1 MNKVKAS
8 KEDKKVFN
16 DLNKLI
22 IDINNNKVKKE
33 DAVERL
39 NKSISDLDQL
49 KQKQSTVLRN
59 KMVQVV
65 YQLFNSF
72 GFNKEFAPLFSQIKS
87 EQTEEKMQIPL
98 WFKIN
103 KLELDELKS
112 DIYDNQ
118 NNKDFKITINKK
130 TYDLKN
136 AKKIWTKI
144 TNCEVSKNEA
154 KKLYKELRQKE
165 IDALEREKSNSI
177 KKNNILKILGNIDAI
192 FTGAYLHNGEMPK
205 EIFERNVAESVKLR
219 RGRIAEIE
227 EEEENIKYIL
237 FNDYFINYQSPSD
250 MYKKLRRTKDERNED
265 RVYVIKKVLN
275 KMKKIIKN
283 VYENKRLKI
292 EEN

>member
-1 MNKVKAS
+1 MIDDIEVDMNKVKVS

-33 DAVERL
+33 HVVERL
-39 NKSISDLDQL
+39 NKTISDLDQL

-59 KMVQVV
+59 KMIQVV

-87 EQTEEKMQIPL
+87 EQTEEKMQKPW

-103 KLELDELKS
+103 KPEFEELTS

-136 AKKIWTKI
+136 AKKNWTKV
-144 TNCEVSKNEA
+144 TTSKTSKNEIEQ
-154 KKLYKELRQKE
+154 LYKELIQKD

-177 KKNNILKILGNIDAI
+177 KKYNILKILKNIGAI
-192 FTGAYLHNGEMPK
+192 FPGNYLHYGKLPIK
-205 EIFERNVAESVKLR
+205 E
-219 RGRIAEIE
+219 
-227 EEEENIKYIL
+227 
-237 FNDYFINYQSPSD
+237 
-250 MYKKLRRTKDERNED
+250 
-265 RVYVIKKVLN
+265 
-275 KMKKIIKN
+275 
-283 VYENKRLKI
+283 
-292 EEN
+292 

>member
-1 MNKVKAS
+1 MKPSIKATLDEIKTYDPYQFKIASLLPEWLESKNDFNEAKRLIDDIGVDMNKVKAS

-87 EQTEEKMQIPL
+87 EQTEEKMQKPW

-103 KLELDELKS
+103 KPEFEELTS

-136 AKKIWTKI
+136 AKKFWTTI
-144 TNCEVSKNEA
+144 TKSKLSKNDA
-154 KKLYKELRQKE
+154 KNLYKELIQKD
-165 IDALEREKSNSI
+165 IDAVEREKSNST
-177 KKNNILKILGNIDAI
+177 KKTI
-192 FTGAYLHNGEMPK
+192 FY
-205 EIFERNVAESVKLR
+205 KLS
-219 RGRIAEIE
+219 
-227 EEEENIKYIL
+227 K
-237 FNDYFINYQSPSD
+237 
-250 MYKKLRRTKDERNED
+250 T
-265 RVYVIKKVLN
+265 
-275 KMKKIIKN
+275 
-283 VYENKRLKI
+283 
-292 EEN
+292 

>member
-1 MNKVKAS
+1 MVLEVSLLPEWLESKNDFNEAKRLIDDIGVDMNKVKAS

-87 EQTEEKMQIPL
+87 EQTEEKMQISL
-98 WFKIN
+98 WFRIN
-103 KLELDELKS
+103 KSEFDKLTS
-112 DIYDNQ
+112 NIYDNQ

-136 AKKIWTKI
+136 AKKFWTKI
-144 TNCEVSKNEA
+144 TKSKVSKNEA
-154 KKLYKELRQKE
+154 EKLYKKLIQKD

-177 KKNNILKILGNIDAI
+177 KKHNILKILKNIGAM
-192 FTGAYLHNGEMPK
+192 FTGAYLHYGE
-205 EIFERNVAESVKLR
+205 VL
-219 RGRIAEIE
+219 
-227 EEEENIKYIL
+227 
-237 FNDYFINYQSPSD
+237 
-250 MYKKLRRTKDERNED
+250 KKN
-265 RVYVIKKVLN
+265 N
-275 KMKKIIKN
+275 S
-283 VYENKRLKI
+283 
-292 EEN
+292 